1 MAGPPTCWALSDG
14 KAGTENQC
22 IGLAEAM
29 GLVPTVKRVQPRA
42 PWSWLPVGLG
52 MLPVGAMSTDAGEFA
67 PPWPG
72 LLIASGR
79 RSVPYALAIRRL
91 SRGATFTVQIQDPRI
106 APRRFDLLAVP
117 RHDHVRG
124 ANVVETLGALNR
136 ITSERLD
143 EAAARFAP
151 AFAHLP
157 RPLVAVLVGG
167 TSGSYRLTPEATG
180 ALCDKLVNLS
190 RAAGAGLAVTPS
202 RRTGDGNI
210 ATLRRRLEAL
220 PATVWDGTGEN
231 PYFGLLGLADALIV
245 TCDSVS
251 MASEACTT
259 GKPVYIVDLP
269 GGSRKFREFHASLR
283 SEGMTRPFV
292 GELESWTYAPPNDT
306 ALVAEAVARRLGGR
320 ALRGGTSK
328 PPPR

>member
-1 MAGPPTCWALSDG
+1 MAGPPTCWVLSDG

-22 IGLAEAM
+22 VGLAEAM
-29 GLVPTVKRVQPRA
+29 GLVPAIKRVRSGA

-52 MLPVGAMSTDAGEFA
+52 VAPRSGLELA

-79 RSVPYALAIRRL
+79 RSVPYSLAIRRL
-91 SRGATFTVQIQDPRI
+91 SRGATFTVQIQNPRI

-136 ITSERLD
+136 VTPERLG
-143 EAAARFAP
+143 EAAERFAP
-151 AFAHLP
+151 NFAHLP
-157 RPLVAVLVGG
+157 RPLVAILVGG
-167 TSGSYRLTPEATG
+167 SSGSYRLTPETTAK
-180 ALCDKLVNLS
+180 LCDGFADIC
-190 RAAGAGLAVTPS
+190 RAGGAGLAVTPS
-202 RRTGDGNI
+202 RRTGDAN
-210 ATLRRRLEAL
+210 LRVLEQRLAAL

-231 PYFGLLGLADALIV
+231 PYFGLLGLADALVV

-251 MASEACTT
+251 MASEACAT

-269 GGSRKFREFHASLR
+269 GGTRKFREFHAGLR
-283 SEGMTRPFV
+283 AAGMTRPFA
-292 GELESWTYAPPNDT
+292 GTLESWTYAPLGDT
-306 ALVAEAVARRLGGR
+306 ARVAAEAARRMR
-320 ALRGGTSK
+320 D
-328 PPPR
+328 

>member
-1 MAGPPTCWALSDG
+1 MAGPLSCWALSDG

-22 IGLAEAM
+22 LGLAEAM
-29 GLVPTVKRVQPRA
+29 GLAPIVKRVRPRP

-52 MLPVGAMSTDAGEFA
+52 MLPDTEIMASELA
-67 PPWPG
+67 PPWPR

-79 RSVPYALAIRRL
+79 PSVPYALAIRRR
-91 SRGATFTVQIQDPRI
+91 SRGATFAVQIQNPRI

-136 ITSERLD
+136 VTPERLRR
-143 EAAARFAP
+143 AAEQFAP
-151 AFAHLP
+151 LFAHLS

-167 TSGSYRLTPEATG
+167 SSGSYRLTPEATD
-180 ALCDKLVNLS
+180 ALCDRLATLS

-202 RRTGDGNI
+202 RRTGEANVDI
-210 ATLRRRLEAL
+210 LHRRLADL
-220 PATVWDGTGEN
+220 PALVWDGDGEN

-251 MASEACTT
+251 MASEACAT
-259 GKPVYIVDLP
+259 GKPVYVVDLP
-269 GGSRKFREFHASLR
+269 GGSRKFREFHAGLR
-283 SEGMTRPFV
+283 AAGMTRPFA
-292 GELESWTYAPPNDT
+292 GALESWSYAPPGDT
-306 ALVAEAVARRLGGR
+306 ARVAAEIARRIG
-320 ALRGGTSK
+320 A
-328 PPPR
+328 

>member
-22 IGLAEAM
+22 VGLAEAM
-29 GLVPTVKRVQPRA
+29 GLVPVVKRVRPRA
-42 PWSWLPVGLG
+42 PWSLLPVGLG
-52 MLPVGAMSTDAGEFA
+52 MLPKSAMSADGREFA

-79 RSVPYALAIRRL
+79 RSVPYSLAIRRL
-91 SRGATFTVQIQDPRI
+91 NRGATFTVQIQNPRI
-106 APRRFDLLAVP
+106 APHRFDLLAVP
-117 RHDHVRG
+117 RHDHVHG
-124 ANVVETLGALNR
+124 ANVVQTLGALNR
-136 ITSERLD
+136 VTSERLR
-143 EAAARFAP
+143 EAAAAFASM
-151 AFAHLP
+151 FAHLP

-180 ALCDKLVNLS
+180 ALCDKLADLC

-202 RRTGDGNI
+202 RRTGDANVAILGH
-210 ATLRRRLEAL
+210 RLAEL
-220 PATVWDGTGEN
+220 PATVWAGAGEN

-245 TCDSVS
+245 TSDSVS
-251 MASEACTT
+251 MASDACAT

-283 SEGMTRPFV
+283 SEGVTRLFK
-292 GELESWTYAPPNDT
+292 GELETWSYAPPNDT
-306 ALVAEAVARRLGGR
+306 AHVADEVARRMGLTGGWSIP
-320 ALRGGTSK
+320 LR
-328 PPPR
+328 P